1 MLKRA
6 ASSVRRLTIG
16 SAFAFVIVTA
26 ALIYSVTYHD
36 PYPALFAAPFFALG
50 CGRGKHPFRLLA
62 LSLLPATVL
71 VVVSFVKFT
80 LLGVPL
86 VIYDQYFLRSNVL
99 MLAYNDW
106 RVATG
111 LLVLVG
117 MVAFYLRHLLSGQG
131 PFSRIE
137 RAALAAFGVAAV
149 GCIAVLLSDPFV
161 AIWEPQA
168 NTPTLRTFLK
178 SAQVPKPSL
187 HTDAAASARDADVDA
202 GFGAPA
208 FSQNGGSLPDIFLVL
223 QESTFPPAMLH
234 AGYEP
239 QTLFAN
245 NAPLGGPLHVHTF
258 AGGTW
263 RTEFS
268 VAIQMRPQEF
278 GSDGLYVFH
287 QLEGRIKRSIFTE
300 LKKLGYRTMVF
311 YPVPGS
317 FINAEAFY
325 ASIGVDEFYD
335 PVSLGIS
342 AGWDWKF
349 ADTVLYE
356 AMLKKIAGSKAPV
369 VALMLTI
376 NQHGPHDV
384 EDPLTDYIAR
394 FADSDRAYGAFL
406 TALSH
411 RENKSGVVAFGDH
424 QPEFTARFLDEGAA
438 RYVTAYDVRCIN
450 FDCQGG
456 SGPAIKPID
465 AIMLAPT
472 ALEQFGF
479 TLDSFSARQREVFK
493 DCEDD
498 IDRCSET
505 ARIEFNTRFSP
516 FFD

>member
-117 MVAFYLRHLLSGQG
+117 MAAFYLRHLLSGQG

-187 HTDAAASARDADVDA
+187 HTDAAAPAWNAAPDT
-202 GFGAPA
+202 GFGAP
-208 FSQNGGSLPDIFLVL
+208 QGPLPDIFLVL

-335 PVSLGIS
+335 QVS
-342 AGWDWKF
+342 
-349 ADTVLYE
+349 
-356 AMLKKIAGSKAPV
+356 
-369 VALMLTI
+369 
-376 NQHGPHDV
+376 
-384 EDPLTDYIAR
+384 
-394 FADSDRAYGAFL
+394 
-406 TALSH
+406 
-411 RENKSGVVAFGDH
+411 
-424 QPEFTARFLDEGAA
+424 
-438 RYVTAYDVRCIN
+438 
-450 FDCQGG
+450 
-456 SGPAIKPID
+456 
-465 AIMLAPT
+465 
-472 ALEQFGF
+472 
-479 TLDSFSARQREVFK
+479 
-493 DCEDD
+493 
-498 IDRCSET
+498 
-505 ARIEFNTRFSP
+505 
-516 FFD
+516 

>member
-1 MLKRA
+1 VLKRA
-6 ASSVRRLTIG
+6 LSSVRSVSVG
-16 SAFAFVIVTA
+16 SAFAFVVVAA
-26 ALIYSVTYHD
+26 ALIYAVAYHD
-36 PYPALFAAPFFALG
+36 PYPTLFAAPFFALG
-50 CGRGKHPFRLLA
+50 CGRGKHPLRLLA

-80 LLGVPL
+80 LLGIPL
-86 VIYDQYFLRSNVL
+86 VVYDHYFLRSNVL

-111 LLVLVG
+111 LLISVVG
-117 MVAFYLRHLLSGQG
+117 VAFYLRHLLSGKG
-131 PFSRIE
+131 AVSRIE
-137 RAALAAFGVAAV
+137 RGALAAFGVAAV

-168 NTPTLRTFLK
+168 NAPTLKTFLK

-187 HTDAAASARDADVDA
+187 HTDMAAPARDASADT
-202 GFGAPA
+202 GFGAPG
-208 FSQNGGSLPDIFLVL
+208 FSQNGGALPDIFLVL
-223 QESTFPPAMLH
+223 QESTFPPATLRP
-234 AGYEP
+234 GYEP
-239 QTLFAN
+239 QTLFAKT
-245 NAPLGGPLHVHTF
+245 APLGGPLHVHTF

-268 VAIQMRPQEF
+268 VAVQMRPQEF

-287 QLEGRIKRSIFTE
+287 QLEGRIKRSVFTE

-317 FINAEAFY
+317 FINAAAFY

-335 PVSLGIS
+335 PITLGIS

-349 ADTVLYE
+349 PDTVLYE
-356 AMLKKIAGSKAPV
+356 AMLKKIEGSKTPV

-376 NQHGPHDV
+376 NQHGPHNV
-384 EDPLTDYIAR
+384 EDPMSDYVAR

-424 QPEFTARFLDEGAA
+424 QPEFTARYLDEGAV
-438 RYVTAYDVRCIN
+438 RYSTAYDVRCVN
-450 FDCQGG
+450 FECAGA
-456 SGPAIKPID
+456 GPTTKPID
-465 AIMLAPT
+465 VTMLAPV
-472 ALEQFGF
+472 ALAQFGF
-479 TLDSFSARQREVFK
+479 TLDTFSTRQQALFQA
-493 DCEDD
+493 CEDD
-498 IDRCSET
+498 IDRCDET
-505 ARIEFNTRFSP
+505 ARVGFNTAFSP
-516 FFD
+516 FFN